1 MLQSNRISRQDRV
14 LAVVQENTQQ
24 ALNAADE
31 GNLGIHAGTIAQMLG
46 LDRANVARE
55 LNTLYKNGQLI
66 KLQGKPT
73 LYICRSVLGQRYP
86 NVFFPST
93 MPKGSSLE
101 SYLTT
106 QPATQEV
113 PEPSQVTAL
122 ETQVGV
128 YFTLRGAI
136 LRAKAAVTYPSHD
149 LHTLITGS
157 VGVGKAIFA
166 QAMYQH
172 AVAKGSLSADAPFVV
187 INCQEHKLAPQLLM
201 NQLFGYARGAA
212 QGDKSRRGL
221 IERAAGGILCLNG
234 IDNLSP
240 TIQNALVTLLEK
252 NTYTRVGDP
261 SVTRYSSAMIIA
273 ISTQD
278 PDSEAMK
285 PLAQRFP
292 VQIRIPDLNEWSLR
306 ELMEILIETF
316 QKEATSSGLSF
327 RINREALSVFLKAS
341 YPGNLGE
348 LSSIARTT
356 CALVF
361 LAYNSVSPKPK
372 IMEITLRHLP
382 PEFLGSILEDGSKDL
397 QVRLLMQELD
407 LEYMSF
413 FPNGFSTNRY
423 SSRALLDKLH
433 QKSDRESQSVGLQPA
448 FLTTVEDLTAE
459 YFAAQSIP
467 KRMPLSAMHDHF
479 PEELSA
485 HIRRCLE
492 AHPTFSR
499 IKDDFGS
506 LYRLASCL
514 HDAMKGNLPK
524 LDSQRLLL
532 SRVKS
537 VCAQEAACCESLCA
551 GLGGSICES
560 DQVYII
566 MCLRLLHTTANA
578 GVLPILV
585 VFHGQGVAEGMAEY
599 VNEAVDA
606 SVATGI
612 SFRPGMSMDVLLEE
626 VVDTARRVNQG
637 QGVVLAVD
645 MEPLTDLHDYLR
657 KQAGIPARTV
667 ANVTLPLLL
676 DLAQAAM
683 EEGAELLEGI
693 LQPQPQTHPENAFL
707 TRTMKEVLAPSLTF
721 LNPVKATEALESAL
735 NGLTQEL
742 GLAQTRELS
751 VKFIFHCAHMLERLI
766 RGEDLRYEG
775 LKVFVNRYSRLMD
788 ALEKHMQHA
797 AEIFG
802 VTIPAGELAYIAEI
816 LLPYLG

>member
-31 GNLGIHAGTIAQMLG
+31 GNLGIHAGTIAQILD

-55 LNTLYKNGQLI
+55 LNNLYKNGQLI

-93 MPKGSSLE
+93 MPKGSTLE
-101 SYLTT
+101 SYLTA
-106 QPATQEV
+106 QPV
-113 PEPSQVTAL
+113 SPEIPDSSQATAL

-149 LHTLITGS
+149 LHTLITGN

-166 QAMYQH
+166 HAMYQH

-261 SVTRYSSAMIIA
+261 SVPRYSSAMIIA

-278 PDSEAMK
+278 PESEAMK

-292 VQIRIPDLNEWSLR
+292 VQIQIPDLNEWSLR

-316 QKEATSSGLSF
+316 QKEATSTGLSF
-327 RINREALSVFLKAS
+327 RISRDALSVFLKAS

-361 LAYNSVSPKPK
+361 LDYTSVSPKPK

-413 FPNGFSTNRY
+413 FPNGFSSNRY
-423 SSRALLDKLH
+423 SSRVLLDKLH
-433 QKSDRESQSVGLQPA
+433 QKSDWDSQSSSLQPP
-448 FLTTVEDLTAE
+448 FLTTVENLTAE
-459 YFAAQSIP
+459 YFSSQAIP
-467 KRMPLSAMHDHF
+467 KRMPLSAMHNHF
-479 PEELSA
+479 PEALSTQVR
-485 HIRRCLE
+485 HCLE
-492 AHPTFSR
+492 AHPPFSR
-499 IKDDFGS
+499 IKDDFTS
-506 LYRLASCL
+506 LFRLINCLYDASRG
-514 HDAMKGNLPK
+514 ALPP
-524 LDSQRLLL
+524 LDNQELLL
-532 SRVKS
+532 GRIKNICV
-537 VCAQEAACCESLCA
+537 AETACCESLCA
-551 GLGGSICES
+551 STGSNLSPS
-560 DQVYII
+560 DQIYII
-566 MCLRLLHTTANA
+566 LCLRLLRSNTHPGT
-578 GVLPILV
+578 LPILA

-599 VNEAVDA
+599 VNDAVDA
-606 SVATGI
+606 TVAHGI

-626 VVDTARRVNQG
+626 VIDTARRVNQG

-645 MEPLTDLHDYLR
+645 MEPLTDLHDYLL

-676 DLAQAAM
+676 DLAQSAVN
-683 EEGAELLEGI
+683 EGASLLEGI
-693 LQPQPQTHPENAFL
+693 SHPQPQTLPENAFL
-707 TRTMKEVLAPSLTF
+707 NRTLKEVLAPSLTF
-721 LNPVKATEALESAL
+721 LNPVKATEILENAL

-742 GLAQTRELS
+742 GLTQTRELS

-766 RGEDLRYEG
+766 RGENLRYDG
-775 LKVFVNRYSRLMD
+775 VKVFVNRYSSLMD
-788 ALEKHMQHA
+788 ALEKHMQQT